1 MNPRTSQEKIS
12 NYKSAVEKNAG
23 GKFYTG
29 ELDKMT
35 SNIVNEIK
43 ETKTSLMKSSKKTYV
58 TDHPEI
64 FVITIV
70 ILFFALIILEKIIKI

>member
-1 MNPRTSQEKIS
+1 MNKYTSKEKIS
-12 NYKSAVEKNAG
+12 SYKNAVENSAE

-29 ELDKMT
+29 ELEKMT

-43 ETKTSLMKSSKKTYV
+43 ETKTSVLKSSKKTYV

-64 FVITIV
+64 LYIIIVIMFITIV
-70 ILFFALIILEKIIKI
+70 ILEKIIKI